1 MNIKPRSSGNLHSW
15 WFLWGFVVPGTETH
29 GVVGSAKMG
38 GIAAKINDKKEVS
51 HQHSSCSFATC
62 FVVRG

>member
-1 MNIKPRSSGNLHSW
+1 M
-15 WFLWGFVVPGTETH
+15 VPGTETH